1 MQNQKRSRIPIPD
14 DKENPSIKKPAR
26 DRTPPPS
33 RASRE
38 PLSPTQPKVASEQE
52 MEISPPEAP
61 PPPTAAPTIMADAG
75 EAEGASEGVGESAG
89 EGAGEEAVAK
99 VRKLEESMP
108 GRSWYK
114 LLDDAP
120 VEGLD
125 GKRVSIV
132 SLTEEDGVCVAE
144 YKVEKARTKTAK
156 LPARYFVPTGDKPK
170 AKPRP
175 SSSGGG
181 SSSSSGS
188 YPIERPTDEAQLQPL
203 AEAAA
208 SEDGLEGAAAARD
221 ALASG
226 VSEEL
231 AAQIDVLP
239 VGLALEL
246 AQHHIPLAK
255 YEEHWGTKCMIK
267 MLTRAE
273 FLFRVTGRTMHMSP
287 PTRDLPDGLG
297 ERDDE
302 TRIFFFHYPPPSS
315 ARYGYTDPDGH
326 ATDDSTVFCEMAA
339 ASAVPEGVLYPFICQ
354 NDIFTDLV
362 ECAINYKG
370 ADGTNTSYEKH
381 YLGTLDDDELEEDE
395 TTKVELL
402 TSMMVAE
409 RTLRGRSGAIA
420 YVAGEQPDKYAPALL
435 KAAAAMATAELQ
447 SEDASAAAYMVRRP
461 TDLPEAE
468 RATSKKAKKGE
479 AGTASRVDHTCQA
492 LGAMPIDERK
502 RNDATITQV
511 QGGIL
516 AGVPVRF
523 FESLADKTEGCVG
536 AQLRGDTLAMTALHP
551 YTGPFPPTNETEAA
565 ARQAAISAGMS
576 LRARGGKE
584 LVAKAEAGDE
594 EAQAESKRKGRACND
609 AQLQK
614 ISKNP
619 KQRERDLKSAKAAKQ
634 RASTIVANFS
644 LDKLRADIALGGGK
658 QKKGARY
665 YTVDD
670 LVSLKVA
677 KGGKATMLKIQAL
690 QQEVLKLYS

>member
-1 MQNQKRSRIPIPD
+1 MQPSATPAELDRQKRSLVPTA
-14 DKENPSIKKPAR
+14 DKENPSSKKPR

-38 PLSPTQPKVASEQE
+38 PLSPTQPKVASEQA
-52 MEISPPEAP
+52 MEVSPPEP
-61 PPPTAAPTIMADAG
+61 PPPPPIAAPTTTADAG
-75 EAEGASEGVGESAG
+75 EG
-89 EGAGEEAVAK
+89 EGAGESTGEEAVAK

-132 SLTEEDGVCVAE
+132 SLTEENGVCVAE

-170 AKPRP
+170 AKLRP

-231 AAQIDVLP
+231 AAQIDVLQ
-239 VGLALEL
+239 VGLALQMSL
-246 AQHHIPLAK
+246 HHIPLAE
-255 YEEHWGTKCMIK
+255 YEEHWGTACMIK

-273 FLFRVTGRTMHMSP
+273 FLFRVSGRTMHMSP
-287 PTRDLPDGLG
+287 PTRDLPEGLG
-297 ERDDE
+297 ERDNE
-302 TRIFFFHYPPPSS
+302 TRVFFFHYPPPPS

-326 ATDDSTVFCEMAA
+326 ATDDSTGFCEMAA
-339 ASAVPEGVLYPFICQ
+339 QSAVPEGVSYPWICQ
-354 NDIFTDLV
+354 NDISTDLF
-362 ECAINYKG
+362 ECATDYKG
-370 ADGTNTSYEKH
+370 ADGTDFSYKKH
-381 YLGTLDDDELEEDE
+381 YLGTLSAEEETEDE

-402 TSMMVAE
+402 AAMMVAE
-409 RTLRGRSGAIA
+409 RMLRGRSGAIA
-420 YVAGEQPDKYAPALL
+420 YVAGEQPDLYAPALL
-435 KAAAAMATAELQ
+435 EKAAAMATEELQ

-461 TDLPEAE
+461 TDLPKAE

-479 AGTASRVDHTCQA
+479 VGTASRVDHTCQA
-492 LGAMPIDERK
+492 LRAMPIDQRK

-523 FESLADKTEGCVG
+523 FESLADKTEGGVG
-536 AQLRGDTLAMTALHP
+536 ARLRGDTLAMTALHP

-565 ARQAAISAGMS
+565 AREAAISAAHS
-576 LRARGGKE
+576 ERKRGGKE
-584 LVAKAEAGDE
+584 LVKKAEAGDE
-594 EAQAESKRKGRACND
+594 EAAAESKRKASAGLEPEKQRSRGQAASGAGCGKGSNQSAGAAYSAEMKAKAKRVEHRCGCCND
-609 AQLQK
+609 LWM
-614 ISKNP
+614 S
-619 KQRERDLKSAKAAKQ
+619 AAKKPMHAPC
-634 RASTIVANFS
+634 RSKEGSGLCGPTCPTC
-644 LDKLRADIALGGGK
+644 GK
-658 QKKGARY
+658 P
-665 YTVDD
+665 
-670 LVSLKVA
+670 
-677 KGGKATMLKIQAL
+677 
-690 QQEVLKLYS
+690 